1 MAQHAARTDFDP
13 LRTHPG
19 ESNLPTVG
27 RSDPVNDEFA
37 QELARMAQ
45 VLHEQPDV
53 EQTAER
59 FLEFVL
65 PRIGAIHASLL
76 LVHRGGRLESA
87 TATDA
92 LVEEA
97 DRVQIETGEGPS
109 FSVVLDE
116 KSVVSGDLPG
126 DLRWPRW
133 SAGIAGVGLR
143 SVLSVRLRTPTTT
156 VGVLNLY
163 DPATERFGDR
173 DDVIAQVFADHAAV
187 AVSNARSESTL
198 WQAIDARKLIGQAQ
212 GILMER
218 FDLSDEQAFAV
229 LRRYSQD
236 NNVKLRDVAQR
247 LIATRKLS

>member
-1 MAQHAARTDFDP
+1 M
-13 LRTHPG
+13 
-19 ESNLPTVG
+19 
-27 RSDPVNDEFA
+27 NDEFA
-37 QELARMAQ
+37 QELARMAL

-53 EQTAER
+53 EQTSER
-59 FLEFVL
+59 FLEYVL
-65 PRIGAIHASLL
+65 ARIGTVHASLL
-76 LVHRGGRLESA
+76 LAHRGGRLESA
-87 TATDA
+87 AATDA

-97 DRVQIETGEGPS
+97 DRVQVETGEGPS
-109 FSVVLDE
+109 SSVVEDE
-116 KSVVSGDLPG
+116 KSVVSGSIATDP
-126 DLRWPRW
+126 RWPRW
-133 SAGIAGVGLR
+133 SAGVAEVGLS
-143 SVLSVRLRTPTTT
+143 SVLSVRLRTPTST

-163 DPATERFGDR
+163 DPQPDRFTQS

-187 AVSNARSESTL
+187 AVANARSESTL

-218 FDLSDEQAFAV
+218 FDLTDEQAFAV